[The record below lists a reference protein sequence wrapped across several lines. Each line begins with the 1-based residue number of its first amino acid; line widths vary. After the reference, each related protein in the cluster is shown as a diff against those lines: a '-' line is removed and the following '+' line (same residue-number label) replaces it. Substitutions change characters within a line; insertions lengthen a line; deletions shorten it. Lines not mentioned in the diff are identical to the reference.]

1 MYNTSVYTGY
11 IAMEWAFL
19 NSLEKC
25 LKIVWLQERVVIKYS
40 LLQCSMV
47 RWFKAQQRV

>member
-1 MYNTSVYTGY
+1 MYNISVYTGY
-11 IAMEWAFL
+11 ITMEWAFL

-25 LKIVWLQERVVIKYS
+25 LKILRVQEGVVIKYC

-47 RWFKAQQRV
+47 RWFKAH